1 MLQSLPRRPFTMAVG
16 KHTQGAKRD
25 RSNEN
30 FKKKW
35 STLKRNGLNIH
46 QTYDAEVYICIRRR
60 GEKSEFKSTEKA
72 LPLSDEEKVRTCLSD
87 RRIATDSAR
96 QNESFPMPVLV
107 TAAEVADEKSDLKV
121 STTGKERGREIDREL
136 CVGSLSTRLEQ
147 SSPIGIEEI

>member
-1 MLQSLPRRPFTMAVG
+1 MAVS

-35 STLKRNGLNIH
+35 STLKKNGLNIH

-60 GEKSEFKSTEKA
+60 GEKYEFKSTEKA

-87 RRIATDSAR
+87 KRIATDRAR
-96 QNESFPMPVLV
+96 QNESFPLPVLV
-107 TAAEVADEKSDLKV
+107 TGADVADEKRDLKV
-121 STTGKERGREIDREL
+121 STSGKERGRQIDREL
-136 CVGSLSTRLEQ
+136 YVGSPSTRLEE
-147 SSPIGIEEI
+147 SSPVSIEET